1 MSVTPLSFG
10 SFVDTTD
17 SEQRWQIYNA
27 VVAGGSGGGSVT
39 ITGSLPAGTNS
50 IGSVGLNTGANTIGN
65 VNLNAGTNKIGTF
78 DQATSTTPF
87 NVKDHNAAA
96 SGSTFFNDTANRTGT
111 WYCIQVLASC
121 VFTTIIDSTRSGNT
135 FNGVTIPAGTIFFG
149 NITSITLASGS
160 IIAYNA

>member
-39 ITGSLPAGTNS
+39 ITGSLPAGS
-50 IGSVGLNTGANTIGN
+50 NTIGA
-65 VNLNAGTNKIGTF
+65 VTQGSA
-78 DQATSTTPF
+78 TTPF

-96 SGSTFFNDTANRTGT
+96 SGSSFFNDTANHTGT

-121 VFTTIIDSTRSGNT
+121 VFTTLTDATRSGNT
-135 FNGVTIPAGTIFFG
+135 ITGVTIPAGTIFFG
-149 NITSITLASGS
+149 NITSITLTSGS